1 MAITES
7 TMDGLAALTLGSEDG
22 IQATFVPEAGMVACS
37 LRRHGE
43 ELLGQR
49 GGLHRYIHDRSTMG
63 IPLLYPWANRVSSL
77 RFELAGRELVLDA
90 EPPARSPKRDGNGLP
105 IHGLLSADRG
115 WRVDEPEPTGDGGTL
130 RASLDFAERPDL
142 LAAFPFPH
150 LLGLDATVAGTR
162 LTMAVRVEANAG
174 APVPIAFGFHP
185 YLRLPDVDRAHWEI
199 EVPVSEQ
206 LVLDE
211 RMLPTGE
218 RVAARLEAGP
228 LGSRTFDDAF
238 VAPSGGAP
246 FVVAGGGRRIE
257 LSFESGYPYAQV
269 YAPADDQVIALEPMT
284 APTNALVSG
293 GPELRLLEPGE
304 SYEAVFSVEVT

>member
-7 TMDGLAALTLGSEDG
+7 TMDGLAALTLGADDG
-22 IQATFVPEAGMVACS
+22 IEVTFIPAAGMVACS

-49 GGLHRYIHDRSTMG
+49 GGLHRYVEERSTMG
-63 IPLLYPWANRVSSL
+63 IPLLYPWANRVSEL
-77 RFELAGRELVLDA
+77 RFEVAGRELVLDA

-105 IHGLLSADRG
+105 IHGLLSADGG
-115 WRVDEPEPTGDGGTL
+115 WRVDSLDPAGDGGTL

-150 LLGLDATVAGTR
+150 LLRMEAMVAGTR
-162 LTMAVRVEANAG
+162 LTLATIVEANAG

-185 YLRLPDVDRAHWEI
+185 YLRIPDAARASWEI
-199 EVPVSEQ
+199 ELPLSEQ

-218 RVAARLEAGP
+218 RVAARIEPGP

-238 VAPSGGAP
+238 VAPADGAP
-246 FVVAGGGRRIE
+246 FVVAGAGRRIE
-257 LSFESGYPYAQV
+257 VSFGPGYPFAQV
-269 YAPADDQVIALEPMT
+269 YAPAEDQVIAIEPMT
-284 APTNALVSG
+284 APTNALVTG
-293 GPELRLLEPGE
+293 GPDLRVLEPGE
-304 SYEAVFSVEVT
+304 SCEAAFSVEVS

>member
-1 MAITES
+1 
-7 TMDGLAALTLGSEDG
+7 MDGLAALTLGSEDG